1 MLGMPVKLLNAI
13 GTRILSGGGYIARS
27 SVSCWSYLTS
37 VRSGYNVFSRV
48 LSRFASMHYNG
59 STQEETEPIARKIG
73 PTIRQ
78 CFRFCSFA
86 ILSSLRKL
94 HRNSSSWPQ
103 DPFAEMPTMQTM
115 VKIKPTSKNII
126 VKKIRAHFLRHSA
139 VELHV
144 E

>member
-1 MLGMPVKLLNAI
+1 M
-13 GTRILSGGGYIARS
+13 Y
-27 SVSCWSYLTS
+27 
-37 VRSGYNVFSRV
+37 RV

-78 CFRFCSFA
+78 FFRFCSFA

-94 HRNSSSWPQ
+94 HRNSSSGTQ
-103 DPFAEMPTMQTM
+103 DPFAEMPTM